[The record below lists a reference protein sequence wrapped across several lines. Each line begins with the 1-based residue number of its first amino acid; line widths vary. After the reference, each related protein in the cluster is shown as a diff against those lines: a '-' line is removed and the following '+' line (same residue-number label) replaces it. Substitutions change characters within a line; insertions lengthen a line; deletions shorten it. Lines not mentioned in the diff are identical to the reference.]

1 MYVYSIKVK
10 LICCSL
16 TSWIG
21 HVKVRSTMGA
31 TKLDHSLAAACLV
44 VINGCLVVLCL
55 DQLTGLAHNE
65 CCE

>member
-1 MYVYSIKVK
+1 
-10 LICCSL
+10 
-16 TSWIG
+16 
-21 HVKVRSTMGA
+21 MGA
-31 TKLDHSLAAACLV
+31 TKLDHSLAEGCLV